1 MLIPTQIDFI
11 PHLKGLGDSERE
23 SIEYFYDFMDIRYQP
38 IDIYDTLKAHQDEY
52 IYFRTDHHW
61 TTLGAYYAYNKLA
74 EVMEVPQ
81 ADINNFQEGKQEN
94 FLGHLYAQAKT
105 PSLKQYADTIYYYKN
120 EQNDL
125 PMTPV
130 TYSYHPGERLEYDGK
145 IFCPEEGPKYEL
157 FLAGDHPFIE
167 INTHCKNNRTLLLLK
182 DSYSNAMIPWL
193 ACGFQQILVI
203 DPRTF
208 DQKVVDILA
217 QYPVTDMLI
226 TNYIMGTNFIDYIEL
241 CKNIFE

>member
-1 MLIPTQIDFI
+1 M
-11 PHLKGLGDSERE
+11 
-23 SIEYFYDFMDIRYQP
+23 
-38 IDIYDTLKAHQDEY
+38 
-52 IYFRTDHHW
+52 
-61 TTLGAYYAYNKLA
+61 
-74 EVMEVPQ
+74 
-81 ADINNFQEGKQEN
+81 
-94 FLGHLYAQAKT
+94 
-105 PSLKQYADTIYYYKN
+105 
-120 EQNDL
+120 
-125 PMTPV
+125 
-130 TYSYHPGERLEYDGK
+130 
-145 IFCPEEGPKYEL
+145 